1 MIRPIFNSR
10 FVQCFVVIALQN
22 YTNFSFYSTGS
33 GARQEESLRCE
44 IATRYRH
51 TPSRR
56 VQDVVLLS
64 DISDEPGVPVRLG
77 YRRRSDR
84 RRQRVQRQV
93 PGLLLHALQLG
104 RARERHEV
112 ETDGVVAGARRHR
125 CSKKKKHHVTSIN
138 VLVDMYSDWHDLFML
153 IFCFLLS
160 STRSSI
166 QMSRHDD

>member
-56 VQDVVLLS
+56 VQDVVSLP

-77 YRRRSDR
+77 DRRRSDR
-84 RRQRVQRQV
+84 GRQRIQRQV
-93 PGLLLHALQLG
+93 PGLLLYALQLG

-112 ETDGVVAGARRHR
+112 GANGRHTGDR
-125 CSKKKKHHVTSIN
+125 LTRVYSYIHVCTFKST
-138 VLVDMYSDWHDLFML
+138 VW
-153 IFCFLLS
+153 LS
-160 STRSSI
+160 AL
-166 QMSRHDD
+166 MCL